1 MGKILHFNDDAR
13 RRLQAGVDELAD
25 AVKVTLGPKG
35 RNVVLERLTGAPTI
49 TNDGVSI
56 AREIELSDPFKNM
69 GAQLVREVATK
80 TSDLTGDGTTTATLL
95 AQGIVREGMRTIDE
109 GANPMLLRHGIEVA
123 TERVVAHLRGQ
134 ARPVSG
140 RDDLRH
146 VATIAGKEDDSIG
159 EAVAEALDHVGEE
172 GVVTVEESPLP
183 GISVEFVEGM
193 LVENGFVSPY
203 MATDQTRMETVYE
216 DPYIFMTTK
225 PISAV
230 QDLMPL
236 LDTVMKQPRPLVILA
251 EKVDGA
257 ALGML
262 VHNASHGT
270 LEAVAVRAPGFGH
283 RRIAHLKDL
292 AAFTGGEVITEEA
305 GLTLENVRREYLG
318 SARRVIVTEHSC
330 TFVEG
335 AGTAEA
341 VETRLGQIRNEAER
355 APHEND
361 REIARER
368 LAKLASRLAVI
379 HVGAATDV
387 VLNEK
392 RHRTEG
398 ALAATRAAV
407 SEGIVPGGG
416 TALLRA
422 EEALEDLELE
432 GDYATG
438 ADLVRRVLSEPLYWI
453 ATNAGYD
460 GQAAIDQ
467 VRAMPDGGGL
477 ERAHGRVRRPAR
489 GRRDR
494 PGARDAAHD
503 RERGVGRRAAA
514 HDRGGRGRGAAR
526 PARRDHR
533 ARLRRPRG
541 GAGEAELAGVTDPA

>member
-1 MGKILHFNDDAR
+1 MGKILHFNHDAR
-13 RRLQAGVDELAD
+13 RQLQAGVDELAD

-123 TERVVAHLRGQ
+123 TARVVEHLRSQ
-134 ARPVSG
+134 ARPVSS

-146 VATIAGKEDDSIG
+146 VATIAGKEDVMIG
-159 EAVAEALDHVGEE
+159 EAVAEALDHVGQE

-193 LVENGFVSPY
+193 LVENGMVSPY

-236 LDTVMKQPRPLVILA
+236 LDQVMKQPRPLVILA

-262 VHNASHGT
+262 VHNTAHGT
-270 LEAVAVRAPGFGH
+270 LEAIAVRAPGFGH

-335 AGTAEA
+335 AGTPEMI
-341 VETRLGQIRNEAER
+341 ETRLGQIRNEAAN

-361 REIARER
+361 REIAKER

-422 EEALEDLELE
+422 EEALESLELE

-438 ADLVRRVLSEPLYWI
+438 ADLVRRVLTEPLYWI

-460 GQAAIDQ
+460 GRAAIDQ
-467 VRAMPDGGGL
+467 VRAMPNGGGL
-477 ERAHGRVRRPAR
+477 NALTGEFGDMVEGGVIDPVRVTRLTIENAASVAALLLTTEAIVAEELLAQ
-489 GRRDR
+489 
-494 PGARDAAHD
+494 PGAIIAPGFGDLA
-503 RERGVGRRAAA
+503 EGL
-514 HDRGGRGRGAAR
+514 AR
-526 PARRDHR
+526 PSS
-533 ARLRRPRG
+533 P
-541 GAGEAELAGVTDPA
+541 V

>member
-1 MGKILHFNDDAR
+1 MGKILHFNHDAR
-13 RRLQAGVDELAD
+13 RQLQAGVDELAD

-123 TERVVAHLRGQ
+123 TARVVEHLRSQ
-134 ARPVSG
+134 ARPVSS

-146 VATIAGKEDDSIG
+146 VATIAGKEDVMIG
-159 EAVAEALDHVGEE
+159 EAVAEALDHVGQE

-193 LVENGFVSPY
+193 LVENGMVSPY

-236 LDTVMKQPRPLVILA
+236 LDQVMKQPRPLVILA

-262 VHNASHGT
+262 VHNSAHGT
-270 LEAVAVRAPGFGH
+270 LEAVAARAPGFGH

-318 SARRVIVTEHSC
+318 SARRVIITEHSC

-335 AGTAEA
+335 AGTPEA
-341 VETRLGQIRNEAER
+341 IETRLGQIRNEAAN

-361 REIARER
+361 REIAKER

-422 EEALEDLELE
+422 EEALENLELE

-438 ADLVRRVLSEPLYWI
+438 ADLVRRVLSEPLFWI

-460 GQAAIDQ
+460 GRAAIEH
-467 VRAMPDGGGL
+467 VRAMDNGGGL
-477 ERAHGRVRRPAR
+477 NALTGEFGDMVEGGVIDPVRVTRLTIENAASVAALLLTTEAMVAEQLLAQ
-489 GRRDR
+489 
-494 PGARDAAHD
+494 PGAIIAPGFGDLA
-503 RERGVGRRAAA
+503 EGL
-514 HDRGGRGRGAAR
+514 AR
-526 PARRDHR
+526 PSS
-533 ARLRRPRG
+533 P
-541 GAGEAELAGVTDPA
+541 V

>member
-13 RRLQAGVDELAD
+13 RRLQSGVDQLAD

-56 AREIELSDPFKNM
+56 AREIELSDPFENM
-69 GAQLVREVATK
+69 GAMLVREVATK

-123 TERVVAHLRGQ
+123 TQRVVEHLRSQ
-134 ARPVSG
+134 ARPVSS

-146 VATIAGKEDDSIG
+146 VATIAGKEDVMIG
-159 EAVAEALDHVGEE
+159 EAVAEALAHVGEE

-193 LVENGFVSPY
+193 LVENGMVSPY

-225 PISAV
+225 PISAIP
-230 QDLMPL
+230 DLMPL
-236 LDTVMKQPRPLVILA
+236 LDQVMKEPRPLVILA

-305 GLTLENVRREYLG
+305 GLTLDNVRREYLG

-341 VETRLGQIRNEAER
+341 VETRLGQIRNEAEH

-361 REIARER
+361 REIAKER

-387 VLNEK
+387 VLSEK

-422 EEALEDLELE
+422 EEALENLELE

-460 GQAAIDQ
+460 GRGAIDE
-467 VRAMPDGGGL
+467 VRSMATGGGL
-477 ERAHGRVRRPAR
+477 NALTGEFGDLLEGGVIDPVRVTRLTIENAASVAALLLTTEAVVAEELLAQ
-489 GRRDR
+489 
-494 PGARDAAHD
+494 PGAILAPGFGDLA
-503 RERGVGRRAAA
+503 EGL
-514 HDRGGRGRGAAR
+514 AR
-526 PARRDHR
+526 PSS
-533 ARLRRPRG
+533 P
-541 GAGEAELAGVTDPA
+541 V

>member
-13 RRLQAGVDELAD
+13 RRLQSGVDQLAD

-56 AREIELSDPFKNM
+56 AREIELSDPFENM
-69 GAQLVREVATK
+69 GAMLVREVATK

-123 TERVVAHLRGQ
+123 TQRVVEHLRMQ
-134 ARPVSG
+134 ARPVSS

-146 VATIAGKEDDSIG
+146 VATIAGKEDVMIG
-159 EAVAEALDHVGEE
+159 EAVAEALDHVGQE

-193 LVENGFVSPY
+193 LVENGMVSPY

-225 PISAV
+225 PISAIP
-230 QDLMPL
+230 DLMPL
-236 LDTVMKQPRPLVILA
+236 LDQVMKEPRPLVILA

-305 GLTLENVRREYLG
+305 GLTLDNVRREYLG

-341 VETRLGQIRNEAER
+341 VETRLGQIRNEAEH

-361 REIARER
+361 REIAKER

-387 VLNEK
+387 VLSEK

-407 SEGIVPGGG
+407 GEGIVPGGG

-422 EEALEDLELE
+422 EEALENLELE

-460 GQAAIDQ
+460 GRAAIDE
-467 VRAMPDGGGL
+467 VRSMPTGGGL
-477 ERAHGRVRRPAR
+477 NALTGEFGDLLEGGVIDPVRVTRLTIENAASVAALLLTTEAVVAEQLLAQ
-489 GRRDR
+489 
-494 PGARDAAHD
+494 PGAIIAPGFGDLA
-503 RERGVGRRAAA
+503 EGL
-514 HDRGGRGRGAAR
+514 AR
-526 PARRDHR
+526 PSS
-533 ARLRRPRG
+533 P
-541 GAGEAELAGVTDPA
+541 V